1 MNIVKQYII
10 FFLDWLWG
18 GVVEGE
24 DVTEE
29 VRSGGSPL
37 AKGARPW

>member
-1 MNIVKQYII
+1 MNIIKQYIFF
-10 FFLDWLWG
+10 FFLAMG

-24 DVTEE
+24 NVAEE
-29 VRSGGSPL
+29 VRSGGTPL